1 MVHATEELTAFDWD
15 LGEAAEDEREYPVL
29 LSNVY

>member
-1 MVHATEELTAFDWD
+1 MDNVTKELTTFEWD
-15 LGEAAEDEREYPVL
+15 LGEAAGDEREYPVL

>member
-1 MVHATEELTAFDWD
+1 VKEMDTTFEWD
-15 LGEAAEDEREYPVL
+15 LGESTEDEQDFPVL

>member
-1 MVHATEELTAFDWD
+1 MANMTEELTTFEWD
-15 LGEAAEDEREYPVL
+15 LGETAGDERDYPVL

>member
-1 MVHATEELTAFDWD
+1 MAHVEELTAFDWD
-15 LGEAAEDEREYPVL
+15 LGETAKDEREYPVL

>member
-1 MVHATEELTAFDWD
+1 MDNVTMELTRFEWD
-15 LGEAAEDEREYPVL
+15 LGETVGDEREYPVL

>member
-1 MVHATEELTAFDWD
+1 MTNVMEELAFQWD
-15 LGEAAEDEREYPVL
+15 LGETTGDERDYPVL

>member
-1 MVHATEELTAFDWD
+1 MTNAMTAFDWD
-15 LGEAAEDEREYPVL
+15 LGEATQDERDYPVL

>member
-1 MVHATEELTAFDWD
+1 MPEGGDTMQTFEWD
-15 LGEAAEDEREYPVL
+15 LGETADDREYPVL

>member
-1 MVHATEELTAFDWD
+1 MAHVEELNAFDRD
-15 LGEAAEDEREYPVL
+15 LGDTSEDEREYPVL

>member
-1 MVHATEELTAFDWD
+1 MTDVKEIVEFDWD
-15 LGEAAEDEREYPVL
+15 LGETTEDEREYPVL